1 MTLLETLRALAP
13 VVTPGEWGEDT
24 LKSEGAYGSGDDTH
38 EGFATTAIY
47 NAEGKL
53 LFDALNSDVILVQ
66 EEWDDDGFGYA
77 YDLTSGANADLIVTL
92 RNALPAIIAALET
105 AALVRDEDWL
115 AERIAE
121 GGAQDWATLP
131 GSYNGRM
138 RQRDYRRYARAIIA
152 ALPKEEV

>member
-47 NAEGKL
+47 NADGKL

-66 EEWDDDGFGYA
+66 EEWDEGGFCYA
-77 YDLTSGANADLIVTL
+77 HDLTSSANADLIVTL
-92 RNALPAIIAALET
+92 RNNLPTIIAALEVV
-105 AALVRDEDWL
+105 ALMRDEDWL
-115 AERIAE
+115 AERISDSLDV
-121 GGAQDWATLP
+121 DWRPIDA
-131 GSYNGRM
+131 
-138 RQRDYRRYARAIIA
+138 ARAIVRG
-152 ALPKEEV
+152 LKLVEVGDAD

>member
-1 MTLLETLRALAP
+1 M
-13 VVTPGEWGEDT
+13 TPGEWGEDT

-66 EEWDDDGFGYA
+66 EEWDEGGFCYA
-77 YDLTSGANADLIVTL
+77 HDLTSSANADLIVTL
-92 RNALPAIIAALET
+92 RNALPELIAALEVV
-105 AALVRDEDWL
+105 ALVRDEEWL
-115 AERIAE
+115 AERIA
-121 GGAQDWATLP
+121 GGGDVVWSKALDA
-131 GSYNGRM
+131 
-138 RQRDYRRYARAIIA
+138 ARAIIA